1 MNLID
6 RVKNILLNPQKEWHV
21 INTEPGNTANIT
33 TTYLFPLTL
42 LGALAAFIGFG
53 FLGVGIGVFKIA
65 GVGWGIKM
73 ALGYAIRSILGVF
86 IMAFIIDA
94 LASNFGSEK
103 NFEKSFQ
110 VAAYSAT
117 AGLVGGIFLI
127 VPALSILALL
137 ASLYGLYLMFV
148 GLPILKKTPADKA
161 VSYFVVV
168 LVVSILIGVILYYI
182 QNLLFYPRL
191 EMMDID

>member
-6 RVKNILLNPQKEWHV
+6 RVKNILRMPQKEWHV
-21 INTEPGNTANIT
+21 INSEPGNAANIT
-33 TTYLFPLTL
+33 TTYILPLAL
-42 LGALAAFIGFG
+42 IGAFAAFIGFG

-73 ALGYAIRSILGVF
+73 ALGYAIRTILGVF
-86 IMAFIIDA
+86 VSAFIIDA

-103 NFEKSFQ
+103 NFDKSFQ

-137 ASLYGLYLMFV
+137 ASLYGLYLLYL

-168 LVVSILIGVILYYI
+168 LAVSIIVGVILYYI

-191 EMMDID
+191 QMMLE

>member
-6 RVKNILLNPQKEWHV
+6 RAKNILFTPQKEWQV
-21 INTEPGNTANIT
+21 INNEPGNAAGIT
-33 TTYLFPLTL
+33 TTYILPLTL
-42 LGALAAFIGFG
+42 IGVLAAFIGFG
-53 FLGVGIGVFKIA
+53 FFGVGVGFFKIA

-73 ALGYAIRSILGVF
+73 ALGYAIRSIAGVF

-94 LASNFGSEK
+94 IAPNFQSEK
-103 NFEKSFQ
+103 NFDKSFQ

-127 VPALSILALL
+127 IPMLSILAML
-137 ASLYGLYLMFV
+137 AGLYGLYLLYL
-148 GLPILKKTPADKA
+148 GLPVLKKTPADKS
-161 VSYFVVV
+161 VNYFVVV
-168 LVVSILIGVILYYI
+168 LVIWIVVGVILYYI

-191 EMMDID
+191 TIRI

>member
-1 MNLID
+1 MNIID
-6 RVKNILLNPQKEWHV
+6 RAKNILFTPQKEWQV
-21 INTEPGNTANIT
+21 INNEPGNAAGIT
-33 TTYLFPLTL
+33 TTYILPLTL
-42 LGALAAFIGFG
+42 IGVLAAFIGFG
-53 FLGVGIGVFKIA
+53 FFGVGVGFFKIA

-73 ALGYAIRSILGVF
+73 ALGYAIRSIAGVF

-94 LASNFGSEK
+94 IAPNFQSEK

-127 VPALSILALL
+127 IPMLSILAML
-137 ASLYGLYLMFV
+137 AGLYGLYLLYL
-148 GLPILKKTPADKA
+148 GLPVLKKTPADKS
-161 VSYFVVV
+161 VNYFVVV
-168 LVVSILIGVILYYI
+168 LVVWIIVGVILYYI

-191 EMMDID
+191 TIGI

>member
-6 RVKNILLNPQKEWHV
+6 RVKNILLTPQKEWHV
-21 INTEPGNTANIT
+21 INNEPGNTANIT
-33 TTYLFPLTL
+33 TTYILPLTL
-42 LGALAAFIGFG
+42 IGALAAFIGFG
-53 FLGVGIGVFKIA
+53 FFGVGIGVFKIT
-65 GVGWGIKM
+65 GIGWGIKM

-86 IMAFIIDA
+86 ILAFIIDA
-94 LASNFGSEK
+94 LATNFGSEK
-103 NFEKSFQ
+103 NFDKSFQ
-110 VAAYSAT
+110 VAAYAAT

-127 VPALSILALL
+127 IPALSILSML
-137 ASLYGLYLMFV
+137 ASLYGLYLLYV

-168 LVVSILIGVILYYI
+168 LVVSIVVGLILYYI

-191 EMMDID
+191 EIRL

>member
-6 RVKNILLNPQKEWHV
+6 RVKNILLTPQKEWHV
-21 INTEPGNTANIT
+21 INSEPGNTANIT
-33 TTYLFPLTL
+33 TTYILPLTL
-42 LGALAAFIGFG
+42 IGALAAFIGFG

-73 ALGYAIRSILGVF
+73 AIGYAFRSILGVF
-86 IMAFIIDA
+86 IMAFIIDT

-103 NFEKSFQ
+103 NFDKSFQ

-117 AGLVGGIFLI
+117 AGLVGGIFFI

-137 ASLYGLYLMFV
+137 ASLYGLYLLYL

-168 LVVSILIGVILYYI
+168 LVVSIIVWVILYYI

-191 EMMDID
+191 QMMLE